1 MNVITLRQL
10 TALHWIERLGT
21 FERAAEHLHTTQS
34 AISKRVQELES
45 TTGLQLFDRSQRG
58 ARLTAAGEELLII
71 AREML
76 SLVDRITSLK
86 DGTQVITRR
95 LRLGVTELT
104 ALTWL
109 PRLISRLVK
118 DFPGLIVEPEVDMS
132 RTLHEKLMDDL
143 VDLII
148 IPDTF
153 TAPEVTAVP
162 LAIVENAWMAAPGLI
177 GHSGVVGLAELA
189 KYPVLVQ
196 GKRSGSGLFVNKWL
210 GALGIELPKTL
221 SSDSLTAMLGL
232 TAAGLGVTYLP
243 LECFR
248 PLVDEGKLTIIKTD
262 PELPPVPYMAMY
274 RNDRPCAFVTE
285 VASRAVEL
293 CDFSRQLQS

>member
-1 MNVITLRQL
+1 VITLRQL

-58 ARLTAAGEELLII
+58 ARLTATGEELLVI

-76 SLVDRITSLK
+76 TLAERITTLK
-86 DGTQVITRR
+86 DGRHVVARR

-109 PRLISRLVK
+109 PRLVSRLVQ

-132 RTLHEKLMDDL
+132 RNLHEKLMDDL

-162 LAIVENAWMAAPGLI
+162 LGIVENAWMAAPGMI
-177 GHSGVVGLAELA
+177 TQTGVLELAELA
-189 KYPVLVQ
+189 KYPILVQ

-210 GALGIELPKTL
+210 SAMGVDLPKVL

-262 PELPPVPYMAMY
+262 PELPLVPYMAMY
-274 RNDRPCAFVTE
+274 RNDRPSAFITE
-285 VASRAVEL
+285 VASRAAQL